1 MLLSLIYSA
10 GLRNQELRNLKFS
23 DVDFDRKTIHIR
35 QTKYDK
41 DRYVPLSDKIII
53 GLKKYIAAYHPK
65 IYVFNGRKVGSPL
78 SAMAVQWAMRETVK
92 RAGIIKEATVHTLRH
107 SYATHLLE
115 MGLDIDTVS
124 KLLGHQS
131 IGVPTKNET
140 NLFKPL
146 F

>member
-1 MLLSLIYSA
+1 LNKLVSFLV
-10 GLRNQELRNLKFS
+10 G
-23 DVDFDRKTIHIR
+23 T
-35 QTKYDK
+35 
-41 DRYVPLSDKIII
+41 P
-53 GLKKYIAAYHPK
+53 
-65 IYVFNGRKVGSPL
+65 KVGSPL

-131 IGVPTKNET
+131 IVTTLIYLHVARLESSNSFSPFDKLYE
-140 NLFKPL
+140 
-146 F
+146 